1 MGAHLVAGMRT
12 LEHREEGML
21 MRTPDPLLT
30 VSNIETAYH
39 GRVTVLRGISLAV
52 RTYQI
57 VALLGS
63 NGAGKTTLLRTIM
76 GLIPDQPEKGTVE
89 FLGHRLNG
97 WDPEDIARLG
107 IGYVIEGRGIFS
119 ELTVEENLRL
129 GAYTRT
135 DKGVPPDLEQMGRL
149 FPVLVERRLQQA
161 GTLSGGEQQMLAIAR
176 ALLMRP
182 KLLMLDEP
190 SLGLAPRLV
199 QEIFRTITAINRDG
213 TAILLVEQNA
223 RMALSVAHY
232 GYVLESGRLVLEGTA
247 QELAENPNVQELYL
261 GVVRESSVKGYA
273 RYKVRRRWA

>member
-1 MGAHLVAGMRT
+1 MTTPGERSSGSSAGGAQAAR
-12 LEHREEGML
+12 
-21 MRTPDPLLT
+21 PLLA
-30 VSNIETAYH
+30 VRNVETAYY
-39 GRVTVLRGISLAV
+39 GRLTVLRGVSLEV
-52 RTYQI
+52 PERRI

-89 FLGHRLNG
+89 FAGRRITGL
-97 WDPEDIARLG
+97 DPEDVAALG
-107 IGYVIEGRGIFS
+107 IGYVIEGRGIFA

-129 GAYTRT
+129 GAYRRR
-135 DKGVPPDLEQMGRL
+135 DHGRHDDLAHVHGL
-149 FPVLVERRLQQA
+149 FPILRERRAQIA
-161 GTLSGGEQQMLAIAR
+161 GTLSGGEQQMLAIGR

-182 KLLMLDEP
+182 RLLMLDEP
-190 SLGLAPRLV
+190 SLGLAPLLV
-199 QEIFRTITAINRDG
+199 REIFRTIAAINEAG

-223 RMALSVAHY
+223 HMALSVAHY

-261 GVVRESSVKGYA
+261 GVSRELSIKGWK

>member
-1 MGAHLVAGMRT
+1 MTTPGARSSGSPAGGAQAAR
-12 LEHREEGML
+12 
-21 MRTPDPLLT
+21 PLLA
-30 VSNIETAYH
+30 VRNVETAYY
-39 GRVTVLRGISLAV
+39 GRLTVLRGVSLEV
-52 RTYQI
+52 PERRI

-89 FLGHRLNG
+89 FAGRRITGL
-97 WDPEDIARLG
+97 DPEDVAALG
-107 IGYVIEGRGIFS
+107 IGYVIEGRGIFA

-129 GAYTRT
+129 GAYRRR
-135 DKGVPPDLEQMGRL
+135 DHGRHDDLAHVHGL
-149 FPVLVERRLQQA
+149 FPILRERRAQIA
-161 GTLSGGEQQMLAIAR
+161 GTLSGGEQQMLAIGR

-182 KLLMLDEP
+182 RLLMLDEP
-190 SLGLAPRLV
+190 SLGLAPLLV
-199 QEIFRTITAINRDG
+199 REIFRTIAAINEAG

-223 RMALSVAHY
+223 HMALSVAHY

-261 GVVRESSVKGYA
+261 GVSRELSIKGWK